1 MKQKKFYT
9 CKYDKAFKEIMM
21 KKENFS
27 ILKKV
32 LENILEIEIKEI
44 ELRPLNLNTNNIYV
58 KGKETDLLILTNQGK
73 IEIEVNNHYEDYVR
87 VRNFCYIT
95 NIYQNEITVG
105 EQYKEKIDIIQINL
119 NYGVKDK
126 EYKRIYKMRDEKG
139 KEYIKNCIIYEINM
153 DKYKELLYN
162 NNKEGIEKNKYLLM
176 LDMNKEELEEYK
188 TDKVVKE
195 YMEKMERLNQN
206 PMFINWITKEK
217 DEQMIL
223 NTRLSDAEER
233 GIKQG
238 LTQGINQGIT
248 QGIEKA
254 NIEIA
259 KKMLVEQADIHMISR
274 VTGLDIEKIKN
285 LNN

>member
-21 KKENFS
+21 KKENFF

-32 LENILEIEIKEI
+32 LENILEIEVKEI

-58 KGKETDLLILTNQGK
+58 KGKETDLLVLTNQGK
-73 IEIEVNNHYEDYVR
+73 IEIEVNTHYEDYVR

-95 NIYQNEITVG
+95 NIYQNEITEG
-105 EQYKEKIDIIQINL
+105 SKYSEEIKMIQINL

-126 EYKRIYKMRDEKG
+126 EYKRIYKMRDEEG

-153 DKYKELLYN
+153 DKYKEILYN
-162 NNKEGIEKNKYLLM
+162 KNKEEIEKNKYILM
-176 LDMNKEELEEYK
+176 LDMNLEELEKYK
-188 TDKVVKE
+188 EDKVVKE

-217 DEQMIL
+217 DEEMIR
-223 NTRLSDAEER
+223 NTQLFKAEE
-233 GIKQG
+233 K
-238 LTQGINQGIT
+238 GINKGIT
-248 QGIEKA
+248 KGREQA
-254 NIEIA
+254 NLEIA
-259 KKMLVEQADIHMISR
+259 QKMIQKNIPMEQICEI
-274 VTGLDIEKIKN
+274 TGLDKKEIKN
-285 LNN
+285 LIK

>member
-21 KKENFS
+21 KKENFF

-32 LENILEIEIKEI
+32 LENILEIEVKEI

-58 KGKETDLLILTNQGK
+58 KGKETDLLVLTNQGK
-73 IEIEVNNHYEDYVR
+73 IEIEVNTHYEDYVR

-95 NIYQNEITVG
+95 NIYQNEITEG
-105 EQYKEKIDIIQINL
+105 SKYSEEIKMIQINL

-126 EYKRIYKMRDEKG
+126 EYKRIYKMRDEEG

-153 DKYKELLYN
+153 DKYKEILYN
-162 NNKEGIEKNKYLLM
+162 KNKEEIEKNKYILM
-176 LDMNKEELEEYK
+176 LDMNLEELEKYK
-188 TDKVVKE
+188 EDKVVKE

-217 DEQMIL
+217 DEEMIR
-223 NTRLSDAEER
+223 NTQLFKAEEKGR
-233 GIKQG
+233 EQ
-238 LTQGINQGIT
+238 
-248 QGIEKA
+248 A
-254 NIEIA
+254 NLEIA
-259 KKMLVEQADIHMISR
+259 QKMIQKNIPMKQICEI
-274 VTGLDIEKIKN
+274 TGLDKKEIENLIK
-285 LNN
+285 

>member
-32 LENILEIEIKEI
+32 LENILEIEVKEI

-58 KGKETDLLILTNQGK
+58 KGKETDLLVLTNEGK
-73 IEIEVNNHYEDYVR
+73 IEIEVNTHYEDYVR

-95 NIYQNEITVG
+95 NIYQNEITEG
-105 EQYKEKIDIIQINL
+105 SKYSEEIKMIQINL

-126 EYKRIYKMRDEKG
+126 EYKRIYKMRDEEG

-153 DKYKELLYN
+153 DKYKEILYN
-162 NNKEGIEKNKYLLM
+162 NNKEEIEKNKYILM
-176 LDMNKEELEEYK
+176 LDMNLEELEKYK
-188 TDKVVKE
+188 EDKVVKE
-195 YMEKMERLNQN
+195 YMEKMERLNQS

-217 DEQMIL
+217 DEEMIR
-223 NTRLSDAEER
+223 NTQLFRAEE
-233 GIKQG
+233 K
-238 LTQGINQGIT
+238 GINKGREQ
-248 QGIEKA
+248 A
-254 NIEIA
+254 NLEIA
-259 KKMLVEQADIHMISR
+259 QKMIQKNIPMEQICEI
-274 VTGLDIEKIKN
+274 TGLDKKEIEKLVNK
-285 LNN
+285 

>member
-21 KKENFS
+21 KKENFF

-32 LENILEIEIKEI
+32 LENILEIEVKEI

-58 KGKETDLLILTNQGK
+58 KGKETDLLVLTNQGK
-73 IEIEVNNHYEDYVR
+73 IEIEVNTHYEDYVR

-95 NIYQNEITVG
+95 NIYQNEITEG
-105 EQYKEKIDIIQINL
+105 SKYSEEIKMIQINL

-126 EYKRIYKMRDEKG
+126 EYKRIYKMRDEEG

-153 DKYKELLYN
+153 DKYKEILYN
-162 NNKEGIEKNKYLLM
+162 KNKEEIEKNKYIIM
-176 LDMNKEELEEYK
+176 LDMNLEELEKYK
-188 TDKVVKE
+188 EDKVVKE

-217 DEQMIL
+217 DEEMIR
-223 NTRLSDAEER
+223 NTQLFKAEE
-233 GIKQG
+233 K
-238 LTQGINQGIT
+238 GINKGIAKGRE
-248 QGIEKA
+248 QA
-254 NIEIA
+254 NLEIA
-259 KKMLVEQADIHMISR
+259 QKMINEKVDIHVISK
-274 VTGLDIEKIKN
+274 VTGLTIKEIKD
-285 LNN
+285 LY

>member
-21 KKENFS
+21 KKENFF

-32 LENILEIEIKEI
+32 LENILEIEVKEI

-58 KGKETDLLILTNQGK
+58 KGKETDLLVLTNQGK
-73 IEIEVNNHYEDYVR
+73 IEIEVNTHYEDYAR

-95 NIYQNEITVG
+95 NIYQNEITEG
-105 EQYKEKIDIIQINL
+105 SKYSEEIKMIQINL

-126 EYKRIYKMRDEKG
+126 EYKRIYKMRDEEG

-153 DKYKELLYN
+153 DKYKEILYN
-162 NNKEGIEKNKYLLM
+162 KNKEGIEKNKYILM
-176 LDMNKEELEEYK
+176 LYLNLEELEKYK
-188 TDKVVKE
+188 EDKVVKE

-217 DEQMIL
+217 DEEMIR
-223 NTRLSDAEER
+223 NTQLFKAEE
-233 GIKQG
+233 K
-238 LTQGINQGIT
+238 GINKGIT
-248 QGIEKA
+248 KGREQA
-254 NIEIA
+254 NLEIA
-259 KKMLVEQADIHMISR
+259 QKMINEKVDIHVVSK
-274 VTGLDIEKIKN
+274 VTGLSINEIKK
-285 LNN
+285 LS

>member
-21 KKENFS
+21 KKENFF

-32 LENILEIEIKEI
+32 LENILEIEVKEI

-73 IEIEVNNHYEDYVR
+73 IEIEVNTHYEDYVR

-95 NIYQNEITVG
+95 NIYQNEITEG
-105 EQYKEKIDIIQINL
+105 SKYSEEIKMIQINL

-126 EYKRIYKMRDEKG
+126 EYKRIYKMRDEEG

-153 DKYKELLYN
+153 DKYKEILYN
-162 NNKEGIEKNKYLLM
+162 KNKEEIEKNKYILM
-176 LDMNKEELEEYK
+176 LDMNLEELEKYK
-188 TDKVVKE
+188 EDKVVKE

-217 DEQMIL
+217 DEEMIR
-223 NTRLSDAEER
+223 NTQLFKAEE
-233 GIKQG
+233 K
-238 LTQGINQGIT
+238 GINKGIAKGRE
-248 QGIEKA
+248 QA
-254 NIEIA
+254 NLEIA
-259 KKMLVEQADIHMISR
+259 QKMINEKVDIHVISK
-274 VTGLDIEKIKN
+274 VTGLTIKEIKD
-285 LNN
+285 LY